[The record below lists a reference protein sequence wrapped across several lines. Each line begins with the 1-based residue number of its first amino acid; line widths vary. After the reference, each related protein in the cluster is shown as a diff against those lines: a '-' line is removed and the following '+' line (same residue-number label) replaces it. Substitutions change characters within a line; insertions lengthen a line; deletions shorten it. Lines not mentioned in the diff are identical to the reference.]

1 MCLKEMLPSLTTH
14 HMLHAMTLNIRNP
27 EADQLA
33 RELAR
38 IDDTSI
44 TDAVIVALRETI
56 RNRVNR
62 ETPSETARRLLAKHG
77 LRVQPGHKPVPQS
90 VYHDMDHDLTGN
102 DS

>member
-1 MCLKEMLPSLTTH
+1 
-14 HMLHAMTLNIRNP
+14 MTLNIRNP

-33 RELAR
+33 RQLAR

-56 RNRVNR
+56 RNRLRN

-77 LRVQPGHKPVPQS
+77 LSFKPGRGPVPES
-90 VYHDMDHDLTGN
+90 VYHDMDHDLIGE
-102 DS
+102 D

>member
-1 MCLKEMLPSLTTH
+1 
-14 HMLHAMTLNIRNP
+14 MTLNIRNP

-33 RELAR
+33 RQLAR

-56 RNRVNR
+56 RNRLRN

-77 LRVQPGHKPVPQS
+77 LSFKPGRESVPES
-90 VYHDMDHDLTGN
+90 VYHDMDHDLTGE
-102 DS
+102 D